1 MLRFV
6 ENNKYRSSCP
16 DVLCNKGA
24 LKNFA
29 KLTVNQLRQSLFFNK
44 AAVLAGLKT
53 EPAFANIITFIT
65 HVKKITCL

>member
-6 ENNKYRSSCP
+6 ENNKYRSSCS

-29 KLTVNQLRQSLFFNK
+29 KFSVNQLRQSLFFNK
-44 AAVLAGLKT
+44 AAVLAGLKP

-65 HVKKITCL
+65 HVKKINCL